1 MYVFDLLS
9 VLSTLQK
16 IDLNRYQL
24 KDEIVHVRP
33 SLFGDNDDDHVVDI
47 YDPNIMEISRDF
59 DDSQDEAF
67 SYALSNKL
75 AIIQGPPG
83 EWGNLHM

>member
-1 MYVFDLLS
+1 MYVFDLFS

-16 IDLNRYQL
+16 IDLNRYKL

-33 SLFGDNDDDHVVDI
+33 SLFGEDDDDHVVDI
-47 YDPNIMEISRDF
+47 YNPHIMEISRDF

-67 SYALSNKL
+67 SHALTNKL

-83 EWGNLHM
+83 ECGNFHM